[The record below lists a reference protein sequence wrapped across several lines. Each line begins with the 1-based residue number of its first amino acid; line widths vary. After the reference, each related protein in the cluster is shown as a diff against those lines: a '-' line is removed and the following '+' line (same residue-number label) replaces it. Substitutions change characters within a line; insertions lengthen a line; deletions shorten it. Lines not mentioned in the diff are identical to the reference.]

1 MPEAL
6 LNIRDIFAP
15 RHPKIYNFNLAKPR
29 QEYIGRFEISVYDA
43 MLVYM
48 TQSKQDLLQNTLQ
61 MLLIIGYLG
70 ASDAGNLMFCKLKNK
85 ILYEFIGF
93 PRLDRLIA
101 NFNQFDYIFVPR

>member
-6 LNIRDIFAP
+6 LDIRDIFAP

-29 QEYIGRFEISVYDA
+29 QEDIGRFEISVYDA
-43 MLVYM
+43 VFVYM
-48 TQSKQDLLQNTLQ
+48 TQPKQDLLQNTLQ
-61 MLLIIGYLG
+61 MLLIIGDLG

-101 NFNQFDYIFVPR
+101 NFN